1 MEDTSNFFTMKRKL
15 FTVIIICLYIIV
27 NSIQVAVCSVPE
39 TKKTVYVFE
48 LKQEIS
54 KSALRLIKKTFEEAK
69 EKKADIIIMR
79 LDTYGGELDAAD
91 KIHTLILNSKI
102 PVYVLIEGNA
112 ASAGA
117 LISIS
122 CDSIYMKGAST
133 IGAASVV
140 NQNGEIMPDKYQ
152 SYMRGMMR
160 ATAQQRGRNPKIAE
174 GMVTPN
180 GYLKNIAD
188 TGKIITLTTEEAIR
202 YGYCDGKAENIQ
214 EVLQLAH
221 ITDYTEINYEP
232 TVLDAII
239 RFLTN
244 PLVNSIL
251 LLIIMAGIY
260 FEFQH
265 PGIGFPLFAA
275 ITAAIL
281 YFAPLYLD
289 GLAANWEILLFI
301 VGVILLLVEIFVI
314 PGFGVTGIL
323 GIILI
328 VTGLTLSLVNNQGFD
343 FSFVGWDKLVFSMSR
358 VVVILAAGILAGIF
372 FGKRIL
378 GSSVMKKVVLTD
390 TMESTTGFTD
400 SPRDLEFLIQK
411 TGMALTDLRPS
422 GAVDVN
428 GEKYDAVAE
437 GGYVHKEEKVRVTAI
452 RGNYLVVR
460 KNDFA

>member
-1 MEDTSNFFTMKRKL
+1 MY
-15 FTVIIICLYIIV
+15 III
-27 NSIQVAVCSVPE
+27 NSFQSAICSTPE
-39 TKKTVYVFE
+39 AKKTVYVFE

-54 KSALRLIKKTFEEAK
+54 RSALRLIKKAFDEAK

-91 KIHTLILNSKI
+91 KIHSLILNSKI

-122 CDSIYMKGAST
+122 CDAIYMKSGST

-140 NQNGEIMPDKYQ
+140 NQNGEVMPDKYQ

-180 GYLKNIAD
+180 GYLKDIAD
-188 TGKIITLTTEEAIR
+188 TGKIITLTTDEAIK
-202 YGYCDGKAENIQ
+202 YGYCNGKAEDVK
-214 EVLQLAH
+214 EVLQQAN
-221 ITDYTEINYEP
+221 ITSYTEINYEP
-232 TVLDAII
+232 TFLDVII

-289 GLAANWEILLFI
+289 GLAANWEIVVFI
-301 VGVILLLVEIFVI
+301 VGVILLSIEIFVI

-323 GIILI
+323 GIIFI
-328 VTGLTLSLVNNQGFD
+328 VTGLSLSLVNNQGFD
-343 FSFVGWDKLVFSMSR
+343 FSFVGWEKLVFALSR
-358 VVVILAAGILAGIF
+358 VIVILAVGIITGLLFGRRIF
-372 FGKRIL
+372 E
-378 GSSVMKKVVLTD
+378 SSVMKKVVLTD
-390 TMESTTGFTD
+390 TMESSTGFTE
-400 SPRDLEFLIQK
+400 SPKKLEELIHQ
-411 TGMALTDLRPS
+411 TGTAHTDLRPA
-422 GAVDVN
+422 GAVEMKD
-428 GEKYDAVAE
+428 EIYDAIVE
-437 GGYVHKEEKVRVTAI
+437 GGYVHKGEKVRVTAI

-460 KNDFA
+460 KTESA